1 MKYVKVDKIKMEQA
15 LGKRGLTKSEVSIG
29 IGYGRSYIS
38 NACMDG
44 DRGVNMTAVIRLEAK
59 YGITQEEY
67 ELIEEVKKE
76 PLPISKPIT
85 ELTSIQL
92 SELIYK
98 AVYSAVLHAWQN
110 DDE

>member
-15 LGKRGLTKSEVSIG
+15 LYKRGLTKAEVSIG

-44 DRGVNMTAVIRLEAK
+44 NRGINMSAVIGLEAK
-59 YGITQEEY
+59 YGINREEY
-67 ELIEEVKKE
+67 ELIEEVKEK
-76 PLPISKPIT
+76 PLPLNKPIT
-85 ELTSIQL
+85 ELTTIEL
-92 SELIYK
+92 SELVYK
-98 AVYSAVLHAWQN
+98 AVYSAVLHAWQD

>member
-1 MKYVKVDKIKMEQA
+1 MYKNMKYVKVDKIKMEQA
-15 LGKRGLTKSEVSIG
+15 LAKRGLNKNEVSIG

-44 DRGVNMTAVIRLEAK
+44 NKGVNMAAVIGLEAK
-59 YGITQEEY
+59 YGINREEY

-76 PLPISKPIT
+76 PLPIT